1 MEIEV
6 KQLYCK
12 RCGYSWIP
20 RQKDVTLCPKCKSP
34 YWNKPKRVKEKKMDI
49 KEAICKAYCDKCH
62 QTEWLYDV
70 ESEDY
75 TLLCANCTE
84 EELKKS
90 SGSAPEVKE

>member
-1 MEIEV
+1 
-6 KQLYCK
+6 
-12 RCGYSWIP
+12 
-20 RQKDVTLCPKCKSP
+20 
-34 YWNKPKRVKEKKMDI
+34 MDI

-90 SGSAPEVKE
+90 SGLAPEVKE